1 MELIFKQYHFDIKTG
16 SINCIMGKGID
27 LEEFTYA
34 CQSIKKI
41 EILIQ
46 PVINQLLYKDV
57 KRELTSSFNKSNNK
71 NNNII
76 LDALKMVGL
85 NSTYINRKIN
95 SLSSSELFLI
105 KLASILIINP
115 KIIVLENP
123 TVYLDSK
130 KVNNFLKIIRTIKR
144 RYNKTIIIFSDN
156 SDFVHNIS
164 DYIFIINE
172 KDIISEGNKYDV
184 FNDYK
189 RLKLCHIKPPKIIEF
204 EQKALK
210 NKNINLGVR
219 DNINDLIK
227 DIYYNK

>member
-1 MELIFKQYHFDIKTG
+1 MELIFKQYHFDIKAG
-16 SINCIMGKGID
+16 NINCIMGRGID
-27 LEEFTYA
+27 LEELTYT
-34 CQSIKKI
+34 CQSTNKI

-46 PVINQLLYKDV
+46 PTINQLLYKDV
-57 KRELTSSFNKSNNK
+57 NRELISAFNKSNHK
-71 NNNII
+71 NNKII

-115 KIIVLENP
+115 KIIILENP

-144 RYNKTIIIFSDN
+144 RYNKTIIIFSNN

-164 DYIFIINE
+164 DYIFVINE
-172 KDIISEGNKYDV
+172 KNIISEGNKYDI
-184 FNDYK
+184 FNNYEK
-189 RLKLCHIKPPKIIEF
+189 LKICHIKPPKIIEF
-204 EQKALK
+204 EKKVLM
-210 NKNINLGVR
+210 NKNINLGLR

>member
-1 MELIFKQYHFDIKTG
+1 M
-16 SINCIMGKGID
+16 SI
-27 LEEFTYA
+27 Y
-34 CQSIKKI
+34 KKI

-57 KRELTSSFNKSNNK
+57 KRELTSSFNKSNHK